1 MARAP
6 LPPIKFKALADA
18 LQAQAKDLVPKW
30 IRGGFVRG
38 SEYVC
43 GSLSGDEGDSCA
55 INLETGLWADF
66 AGTDRD
72 RGSDLVSLY
81 AAIHEITMAEAAIQL
96 ADEHD
101 LHDLAGIVKRPGD
114 GAPRAPRPP
123 PPPPPPPAPAQRE
136 KEQWETRMPAP
147 ADAPPAT
154 FWHYSRKKEDIL
166 HTASYWVEGQLFGY
180 VVRFRTSDGGKV
192 AIPYTWAASLRDG
205 SMTWKW
211 RGWDDARPLFYPG
224 GAHPGGRTVIVVEG
238 EVKAEVLQALL
249 DARAPGVY
257 CVVGWPG
264 GCNGWKKAQWE
275 WLAGSTVLLWP
286 DCDSKREK
294 APQAAQKSVVAQ
306 AMKQL
311 EELGGEIAD
320 SDRKLVSETA
330 LQLLAQSMPYLP
342 ARKQP
347 GMAAMLGIGT
357 LLSDTQGCTVSMLPI
372 PGPGE
377 LPDGWDCH
385 DAIDMD
391 GWDYDRVLTFF
402 GRAQPLQADTHTVEP
417 AAASSD
423 ASAASAGGGGSGG
436 SAPKSPAGAGDGD
449 DEKLPW
455 WLKPYWDAEK
465 GRWLVSRKLVIAAL
479 LNDEALNGVLGL
491 NQLSNNIDARR
502 PWPWPHAKAGPITG
516 AVDLLLGRY
525 LSKTYGLPSINRA
538 ALMEAIE
545 TVAHENPFHPVQE
558 YLTGLPEPD
567 PNAKPLIDKW
577 LVFVIGETPET
588 LKPEVFE
595 YLCLVG
601 RYWLLGMVNRIM
613 EPGCKFDYCPVL
625 EGPGGM
631 RKSTMVETLASS
643 AYFSDTHFDVSRG
656 KEGQEQVQG
665 LWLYEIAELANFGK
679 SEINIIKAFISAKVD
694 RYRPSY
700 GRVVEAYARQCVLA
714 GTTNERTYLR
724 DRTGNRRFWP
734 VPVRHVIDIEWLL
747 RNRDRLF
754 AEAFAL
760 YLQAEPFT
768 PAISVEERLFFP
780 MQESRLV
787 ETAVLSELLHVLT
800 RPPMQTGIGAVVNE
814 LTTFVTISQLT
825 AALGVDAAK
834 SNASL
839 EGQIRSWMEHEGWER
854 CKKQQNGVRAWGYE
868 KPKDWPPYEPEEGDA
883 VPPPPPAPKPVANEY
898 GDADDAPF

>member
-1 MARAP
+1 MPRAP
-6 LPPIKFKALADA
+6 LPPIKFQALADA
-18 LQAQAKDLVPKW
+18 LLAKAKDLVPAW
-30 IRGGFVRG
+30 IRGGIIRG
-38 SEYVC
+38 SEYIC
-43 GSLSGDEGDSCA
+43 GSLSGGEGDSCA
-55 INLETGLWADF
+55 INLVTGQWADF
-66 AGTDRD
+66 AGSAEE
-72 RGSDLVSLY
+72 RGGDLVSLY
-81 AAIHEITMAEAAIQL
+81 AAIHSLTMAEAALDL
-96 ADEHD
+96 ADAHD
-101 LHDLAGIVKRPGD
+101 LHDVAGIVRRKGD
-114 GAPRAPRPP
+114 GAQRAPRPP
-123 PPPPPPPAPAQRE
+123 PPPPPAPTPAQRE
-136 KEQWETRMPAP
+136 REQWKTLMPAP
-147 ADAPPAT
+147 PDAQAPT
-154 FWHYSRKKEDIL
+154 FWHYYRKPEDIVHKAAYRIDGAL
-166 HTASYWVEGQLFGY
+166 LGF
-180 VVRFRTSDGGKV
+180 VVRFRTSDGGKETL
-192 AIPYTWAASLRDG
+192 PYTWAVSERDG
-205 SMTWKW
+205 SMMWKW
-211 RGWDDARPLFYPG
+211 RTWDAPRPLFYPG

-249 DARAPGVY
+249 DVGAPGVY
-257 CVVGWPG
+257 CVVSWPS

-275 WLAGSTVLLWP
+275 WLAGSTVLMWP

-294 APQAAQKSVVAQ
+294 LTKIETAQCIQAATVAHEIALQIAQ
-306 AMKQL
+306 AAKP
-311 EELGGEIAD
+311 
-320 SDRKLVSETA
+320 
-330 LQLLAQSMPYLP
+330 LLKPE
-342 ARKQP
+342 KQP
-347 GMAAMLGIGT
+347 GMEAMLAIGA
-357 LLSDTQGCTVSMLPI
+357 LLRDTHACTVSMLPI
-372 PGPGE
+372 PAPGE
-377 LPDGWDCH
+377 VADGWDCR
-385 DAIDMD
+385 DAIETD
-391 GWDYDRVLTFF
+391 GWTFEQVLAFF
-402 GRAQPLQADTHTVEP
+402 ARAQLLQAK
-417 AAASSD
+417 ASSPTPVD
-423 ASAASAGGGGSGG
+423 ASAAAGGGGG
-436 SAPKSPAGAGDGD
+436 SDGIAPKSPADAEDGGSP
-449 DEKLPW
+449 DEMPW
-455 WLKPYWDAEK
+455 WLRPYWDGEK

-479 LNDEALNGVLGL
+479 LNDEGLSGVLGL
-491 NQLSNNIDARR
+491 NKLSNNIDARQ
-502 PWPWPHAKAGPITG
+502 PWPWSHAKAGPITG

-577 LVFVIGETPET
+577 LVHVIGETPKT

-760 YLQAEPFT
+760 YLQGESFT
-768 PAISVEERLFFP
+768 PKIEVEERLFFP

-800 RPPMQTGIGAVVNE
+800 RPPMQTGIGAIVNE

-825 AALGVDAAK
+825 SALGVDAAK
-834 SNASL
+834 SNAAL

-854 CKKQQNGVRAWGYE
+854 GKKQQNGVRAWGYE
-868 KPKDWPPYEPEEGDA
+868 RPKDWPPYEPDEA
-883 VPPPPPAPKPVANEY
+883 APVPQAPPAPKQVADEY

>member
-1 MARAP
+1 MPRAP
-6 LPPIKFKALADA
+6 LPPINFRALADA
-18 LQAQAKDLVPKW
+18 LLAQARDLVPDW
-30 IRGGFVRG
+30 IRGGYVRG
-38 SEYVC
+38 NEYIC
-43 GSLSGDEGDSCA
+43 GSLSGGEGVSCA
-55 INLETGLWADF
+55 INLSTGKWADF
-66 AGTDRD
+66 ASSDQEKGN
-72 RGSDLVSLY
+72 DLVSLY
-81 AAIHEITMAEAAIQL
+81 AAIHSLTMAEAAIQL
-96 ADEHD
+96 ADDHD
-101 LHDLAGIVKRPGD
+101 LHELAGIVKRPGD
-114 GAPRAPRPP
+114 GAPRPPR
-123 PPPPPPPAPAQRE
+123 PPPPPPAPAQRE
-136 KEQWETRMPAP
+136 KEQWATRLPAP
-147 ADAPPAT
+147 PDAPAPT
-154 FWHYSRKKEDIL
+154 FWHYHRKPEDIVHKAEYRIDGAL
-166 HTASYWVEGQLFGY
+166 LGY
-180 VVRFRTSDGGKV
+180 VVRFRTSDGGKDTL
-192 AIPYTWAASLRDG
+192 PYTWSVSLRDN
-205 SMTWKW
+205 SMMWKW
-211 RGWDDARPLFYPG
+211 RSWDPQRPLFYPG
-224 GAHPGGRTVIVVEG
+224 GAHPSDRTVIVVEG
-238 EVKAEVLQALL
+238 EVKAEVLQRLL
-249 DARAPGVY
+249 DAGAPGVY
-257 CVVGWPG
+257 CVVSWPG
-264 GCNGWKKAQWE
+264 GCNGWKKARWE

-286 DCDSKREK
+286 DCDAKREK
-294 APQAAQKSVVAQ
+294 LTKLETAQCLQAATVAPEIALQIAQ
-306 AMKQL
+306 AAKP
-311 EELGGEIAD
+311 
-320 SDRKLVSETA
+320 
-330 LQLLAQSMPYLP
+330 LLKPE
-342 ARKQP
+342 KQP
-347 GMAAMLGIGT
+347 GMEAMLSIGA
-357 LLSDTQGCTVSMLPI
+357 LLRDTHACNVSMLPI
-372 PGPGE
+372 PAPGE
-377 LPDGWDCH
+377 VPDGWDCR
-385 DAIDMD
+385 DAIEVD
-391 GWDYDRVLTFF
+391 GWTFDQVVSF
-402 GRAQPLQADTHTVEP
+402 FARAQPLQAP
-417 AAASSD
+417 AAPPVAAAPSAD
-423 ASAASAGGGGSGG
+423 AGAGGRGGGSDG
-436 SAPKSPAGAGDGD
+436 SARESPADAEDG
-449 DEKLPW
+449 EGGKLPW
-455 WLKPYWDAEK
+455 WLKPYWDGEK

-479 LNDEALNGVLGL
+479 LNDEALMGVLGL

-567 PNAKPLIDKW
+567 PDAKPLIDKW
-577 LVFVIGETPET
+577 LVYVIGETPKT
-588 LKPEVFE
+588 IKPEVFE

-601 RYWLLGMVNRIM
+601 RFWLLGMVNRIM

-747 RNRDRLF
+747 RNRDKLF
-754 AEAFAL
+754 SEAFAL
-760 YLQAEPFT
+760 YLKAEPFT
-768 PAISVEERLFFP
+768 PTIDVEERLFFP

-800 RPPMQTGIGAVVNE
+800 RPPMATGIGAIVNE
-814 LTTFVTISQLT
+814 LTPFVTISQLT
-825 AALGVDAAK
+825 SALGVDAAK

-868 KPKDWPPYEPEEGDA
+868 RPKDWPPYEPEEGA
-883 VPPPPPAPKPVANEY
+883 TVPTSAPAPKLPANDY